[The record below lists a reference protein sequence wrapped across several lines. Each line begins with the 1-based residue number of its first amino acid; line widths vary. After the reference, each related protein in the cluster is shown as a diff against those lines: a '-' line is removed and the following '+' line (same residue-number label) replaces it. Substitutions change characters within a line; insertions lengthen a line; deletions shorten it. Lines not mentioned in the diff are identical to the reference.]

1 MVSAVPFHLTFVLY
15 KCIIIHQLQR
25 FKLFKHQ
32 LMDFVR
38 IHKMTTENLY
48 DSIALA
54 ENIKIQAKA
63 RNIQL
68 KDMYAEL
75 GMSKGVLSNLRTG
88 RMIAADSLARIADPA
103 VQRMELTDE
112 ERQKVTD
119 FLQFILS
126 QRK

>member
-1 MVSAVPFHLTFVLY
+1 
-15 KCIIIHQLQR
+15 
-25 FKLFKHQ
+25 
-32 LMDFVR
+32 
-38 IHKMTTENLY
+38 MTTENLY

-88 RMIAADSLARIADPA
+88 RMIAADSLARIADYLDCSWTSLWGAP
-103 VQRMELTDE
+103 LTPLCS
-112 ERQKVTD
+112 VW
-119 FLQFILS
+119 S
-126 QRK
+126 